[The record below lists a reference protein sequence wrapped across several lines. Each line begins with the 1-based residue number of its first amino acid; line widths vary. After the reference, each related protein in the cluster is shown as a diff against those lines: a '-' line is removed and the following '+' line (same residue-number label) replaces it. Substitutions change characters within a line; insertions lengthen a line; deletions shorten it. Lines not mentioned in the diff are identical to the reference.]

1 MATLKNSSQ
10 LTLPVQLPELAQ
22 FSLFVPGPNEM
33 AVNYIRELDTSSF
46 QHTAIVGADG
56 AGKTHFLSAM
66 TDMVHNRG
74 DVAMYVPLEAV
85 RNQSPALLEGL
96 EEAQLLALDNIDAVT
111 CNAEWSVALFALI
124 NRFMDRQ
131 QGHLLWS
138 STVPARRMQIVLPD
152 LQSRLQAATQFK
164 LAPLNDNEKVTALTL
179 HLKSRGLILND
190 EVAEF
195 LLGRLSRGMQGLMQT
210 VDALDQASLREQR
223 RLTLPFVKQVLNL

>member
-33 AVNYIRELDTSSF
+33 AVNYIRELDTHSF
-46 QHTAIVGADG
+46 QHTAIVGSDG

-85 RNQSPALLEGL
+85 RHQSPALLEGL

-111 CNAEWSVALFALI
+111 SNAEWSVALFALI

-131 QGHLLWS
+131 EGHLLWS
-138 STVPARRMQIVLPD
+138 SKVPARSMQIVLPD

-164 LAPLNDNEKVTALTL
+164 LAPLDDNEKIQALKL

-190 EVAEF
+190 DVAEF
-195 LLGRLSRGMQGLMQT
+195 LLGRLSRGMHGLMQT
-210 VDALDQASLREQR
+210 VDALDQASMREQR